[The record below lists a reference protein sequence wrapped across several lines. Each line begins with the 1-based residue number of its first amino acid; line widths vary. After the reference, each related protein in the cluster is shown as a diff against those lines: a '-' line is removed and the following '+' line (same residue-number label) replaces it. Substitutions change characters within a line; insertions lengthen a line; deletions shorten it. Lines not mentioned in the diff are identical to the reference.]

1 MGLVTPP
8 PSGFVCGLG
17 ALACTKNYKRHA
29 ASCTHCSPDRLRQI
43 VAAERADKE
52 NRLTATADTESSQ
65 SAVTPDARAAVTS

>member
-1 MGLVTPP
+1 MY
-8 PSGFVCGLG
+8 
-17 ALACTKNYKRHA
+17 KNYKRHA